1 MVTTLP
7 RPDAAGTPDVGRIAA
22 LLAELRAAGAAVE
35 GEEWLAG
42 GLAGDPDA
50 PLTALTSSERPLSAL
65 DSAGVGFLT
74 PMISFLEEPL
84 DRLRGDPDAVS
95 AGAAEFAAAG
105 REATS
110 VADDYR
116 STVGAET
123 SGWSGRAASDYVKAG
138 TELADG
144 VLSIAETSLTSAKA
158 LIAAGEAVAKVVAA
172 VTGHVAEA
180 VAKITPV
187 ITEALAAAPATFGH
201 SLAVAIPR
209 CVEIAVDYAGRIAA
223 KLAELLTSG
232 ENLIKLVEGALG
244 VLKVV
249 KEVVRFIGE
258 QSRTGGSTGEPV
270 DPATPEAT
278 DKAADLPATAQP
290 TAAGRPATA
299 GTAPARLGTGQPAAA
314 QPERTPAQPSAAAST
329 TPQPVAVHPTT
340 PEEPA

>member
-7 RPDAAGTPDVGRIAA
+7 RSDAAGTPEVGRIAA

-35 GEEWLAG
+35 GKEWLSG

-50 PLTALTSSERPLSAL
+50 PLDALTSSERPLSAL

-84 DRLRGDPDAVS
+84 DQLRGDPDAVS
-95 AGAAEFAAAG
+95 AGAAQFDAAG

-116 STVGAET
+116 STAGAET
-123 SGWSGRAASDYVKAG
+123 SAWSGEAASDYLKAG

-158 LIAAGEAVAKVVAA
+158 LIAAGEVVAKVVTA
-172 VTGHVAEA
+172 VTGYVAEA
-180 VAKITPV
+180 VAKITPI
-187 ITEALAAAPATFGH
+187 ITEALAAAPATFGQ
-201 SLAVAIPR
+201 SLAVAIPQ
-209 CVEIAVDYAGRIAA
+209 CVQIAVDYAGRIAG
-223 KLAELLTSG
+223 KLAELLSSG

-249 KEVVRFIGE
+249 KEVVKFIGE
-258 QSRTGGSTGEPV
+258 QSQAGGSTGEPGKPV
-270 DPATPEAT
+270 KPTAT
-278 DKAADLPATAQP
+278 DVPATAQSTAALPTATAP
-290 TAAGRPATA
+290 TAAP
-299 GTAPARLGTGQPAAA
+299 
-314 QPERTPAQPSAAAST
+314 ST
-329 TPQPVAVHPTT
+329 T
-340 PEEPA
+340 EEPA